1 MSAGIKKGIQMN
13 PPMAAMSMAPAM
25 EMKPGAFAQS

>member
-1 MSAGIKKGIQMN
+1 MSAGINKGIQMN

-25 EMKPGAFAQS
+25 EMKPRAFAQS